1 MRGSYS
7 SRIAGSTKGARNT
20 VHGKRVSN
28 PNIITAD
35 SLGNF
40 GGLGGM
46 GGSGN
51 YVTNQHAE
59 SGIDM
64 MNIYSTH
71 RYLPK
76 NPLHQ
81 NAIFRQIY
89 RYDST
94 AGAVIELYSNMP
106 WSDFQLGNISDT
118 SIRNLYEDAFSNL
131 DLVTKLPHLTRDYLI
146 LGKMCGFMS
155 FDESRGV
162 WSDLIQQN
170 PDYIR
175 AFPIPFSNQDPL
187 IFLTPP
193 REMATLAQKIIN
205 LNIKIDDPDSKK
217 LLEFAAK
224 MQPTQLDNASTFYM
238 PRKSFVDDY
247 NGTSIYTRILSLV
260 LLEAA
265 LLNANLLNAFRRA
278 GPIRVISPNEDQSEM
293 MAPEQLDT
301 IALMFMEADMDPVG
315 STIVLDKAL
324 NIDNINSA
332 NEGQWRVFDEWGTLQ
347 AAKMNALGFA
357 ETLISGDSSYQ
368 TNDSQISIF
377 LERLLALRNDVTN
390 HVILNHICM
399 GMAKANDFVKRS
411 KAELD
416 HRIRI
421 NHKDRDNSQY
431 IIPTIQWNKPLTP
444 VGNQDYINLLEKAQE
459 QGVPVSIRT
468 WASACGIDYQSEVE
482 NLMQDAQDR
491 ALTNRFKDSNGMITE
506 DNRPH
511 GAPDPTEFVD
521 MVTADNFK
529 LLDKGQIKN
538 YMLLYRG
545 TTDTM
550 RKKMIPQQFIL
561 FQLYLACINVPYENL
576 TTDEF
581 AIMDKLLE
589 DNYNLDGKLK
599 EFITPIVEQ
608 MKAKT
613 PRSDEDL
620 SESQVQLTKNAS
632 QQVDSENEISKETN
646 PDGSAKTSAPK
657 DDSTNMT
664 NKGKVSKEIIEKSL
678 ELALS
683 DILRQTEVK
692 NIGGNPVVNTN
703 KVKLDDTSK
712 SMTERLIKLRTDI
725 MKMNPED
732 VAKHQMEQTQDEDRQ
747 INEHL
752 KDTLEFINTLELSDD
767 CAKNAQIILTQL
779 KLRNKQVELNEEG
792 SK

>member
-1 MRGSYS
+1 MRGSHL
-7 SRIAGSTKGARNT
+7 SRIAGSARNNT
-20 VHGKRVSN
+20 VHGKRVSSS
-28 PNIITAD
+28 NIITAD

-46 GGSGN
+46 GGNGN

-187 IFLTPP
+187 IFLAPP

-301 IALMFMEADMDPVG
+301 IALMFMEADMDPAG
-315 STIVLDKAL
+315 STIVLDKML
-324 NIDNINSA
+324 NIDNINSS

-377 LERLLALRNDVTN
+377 LERVLALRNDVTN

-421 NHKDRDNSQY
+421 NNKDRDNSQY

-444 VGNQDYINLLEKAQE
+444 VGNQDYIGLLEKAQE
-459 QGVPVSIRT
+459 QGVPISIRT
-468 WASACGIDYQSEVE
+468 WASACGVDYQSEVE
-482 NLMQDAQDR
+482 NLMQDARDR
-491 ALTNRFKDSNGMITE
+491 AKVNRFKDSNGMITE

-511 GAPDPTEFVD
+511 GSPDPAVFVD
-521 MVTADNFK
+521 IVTADNFS
-529 LLDKGQIKN
+529 LLEKGQIKN
-538 YMLLYRG
+538 YMTLYRG
-545 TTDTM
+545 TTQTM
-550 RKKMIPQQFIL
+550 RQKMIPQQFVL
-561 FQLYLACINVPYENL
+561 FQLYLACVGVPYENL
-576 TTDEF
+576 TTEEF
-581 AIMDKLLE
+581 DILDKE
-589 DNYNLDGKLK
+589 IENNYNLDSKLK
-599 EFITPIVEQ
+599 DYLVPVVDK
-608 MKAKT
+608 MKET
-613 PRSDEDL
+613 PRSDKDL
-620 SESQVQLTKNAS
+620 TESQVELTQEARK
-632 QQVDSENEISKETN
+632 QVDSENELANETN
-646 PDGSAKTSAPK
+646 ADGTAKKSSDSDATS
-657 DDSTNMT
+657 DDMT

-683 DILRQTEVK
+683 DILRQTEIKRVGDSK
-692 NIGGNPVVNTN
+692 VVNTN
-703 KVKLDDTSK
+703 KIKLEDTSK
-712 SMTERLIKLRTDI
+712 SMTERLIKLRTDLMT
-725 MKMNPED
+725 MKPED
-732 VAKHQMEQTQDEDRQ
+732 VAKHQLEQTQDDDHQ

-752 KDTLEFINTLELSDD
+752 RDTLEFIKTLELTDD
-767 CAKNAQIILTQL
+767 LTKNAQIILTQL
-779 KLRNKQVELNEEG
+779 KLRNKQVELKEEG
-792 SK
+792 SNE

>member
-1 MRGSYS
+1 MRGSHLQ
-7 SRIAGSTKGARNT
+7 RIAGSARNNT
-20 VHGKRVSN
+20 VHGKRVSSS
-28 PNIITAD
+28 NIITAD

-46 GGSGN
+46 GGNGN

-106 WSDFQLGNISDT
+106 WSDFDLGNISDT

-187 IFLTPP
+187 IFLAPP

-293 MAPEQLDT
+293 MSPEQLDT
-301 IALMFMEADMDPVG
+301 IALMFMEADMDPAG
-315 STIVLDKAL
+315 STIVLDKML

-421 NHKDRDNSQY
+421 KSKDLDNSQY
-431 IIPTIQWNKPLTP
+431 ILPTILWNKPLTP

-468 WASACGIDYQSEVE
+468 WASACGIDYQAEVE
-482 NLMQDAQDR
+482 NLMQDAKDR
-491 ALTNRFKDSNGMITE
+491 ALVNRYKDSNGMITE

-511 GAPDPTEFVD
+511 GAPDPTAFVD
-521 MVTADNFK
+521 VVTADNFS
-529 LLDKGQIKN
+529 LLEKGQIKN
-538 YMLLYRG
+538 YMTLYRG
-545 TTDTM
+545 TTQTM
-550 RKKMIPQQFIL
+550 RQKMIPQQFVL
-561 FQLYLACINVPYENL
+561 FQLYLASVGVPYENL
-576 TTDEF
+576 TTEEF
-581 AIMDKLLE
+581 DILDKE
-589 DNYNLDGKLK
+589 IENNYNLDSKLK
-599 EFITPIVEQ
+599 EYLIPIVDK
-608 MKAKT
+608 MKES
-613 PRSDEDL
+613 PRSDKDL
-620 SESQVQLTKNAS
+620 SEFQVGITTDAKK
-632 QQVDSENEISKETN
+632 QVDSDAEVANETN
-646 PDGSAKTSAPK
+646 KDGTAKTSDAIS
-657 DDSTNMT
+657 DDMT

-683 DILRQTEVK
+683 EILRQTEVK
-692 NIGGNPVVNTN
+692 RVGDTKVVNTN
-703 KVKLDDTSK
+703 KVKLEDTSK
-712 SMTERLIKLRTDI
+712 SMSERLIKLRTDLMT
-725 MKMNPED
+725 MKPED
-732 VAKHQMEQTQDEDRQ
+732 VAKHQLEQTQDDDHQ

-752 KDTLEFINTLELSDD
+752 RDTLEFIKTLELTDD
-767 CAKNAQIILTQL
+767 LAKNAQIILTQL
-779 KLRNKQVELNEEG
+779 KLRNKQVELKEEG
-792 SK
+792 SNE